1 MLRNP
6 FSRLTRVRSR
16 ASRTRETSEDLD
28 VAPEAEGA
36 AAVMVDGGSPGGSGG
51 SAPAVV
57 SVRTLVVA
65 AILVLSLVAF
75 IATLARIV
83 DIILLLLIAIVF
95 AEGIRPM
102 VYRLQRFQVPRV
114 VAILIV
120 FVLLIAATGI
130 LIALLVR
137 PIVTEAQSLAANVPA
152 YQRDVS
158 DRVDDLQSRLHLTTD
173 LSGQI
178 SGTLNAAKDVLLA
191 VSVYIVNFLI
201 NFVVVL
207 VLGFLW
213 LTTSDRLKLFFVD
226 LFPTR
231 YEPLVAD
238 VLRDIGFR
246 MGGYLRAVAINAV
259 AVGLMSGIACVFLG
273 LPSPVLLGIFVGL
286 TSVIPLV
293 GPFAGAVPAVLLG
306 FTVGPL
312 FPLVVAAVFT
322 VIMLVDGNTIVP
334 LVMNR
339 VLALPAFAVVLSL
352 LIGGALA
359 GLTGAL
365 LAVPIAAAVQII
377 IVRVVVPAV
386 HQKQGRSGGLLE
398 AAQVIAAAKARPVG
412 VRERRAIRR
421 A

>member
-1 MLRNP
+1 M
-6 FSRLTRVRSR
+6 TVRILV
-16 ASRTRETSEDLD
+16 E
-28 VAPEAEGA
+28 
-36 AAVMVDGGSPGGSGG
+36 AAV
-51 SAPAVV
+51 
-57 SVRTLVVA
+57 
-65 AILVLSLVAF
+65 LVLILLAVL
-75 IATLARIV
+75 ATLARLV
-83 DIILLLLIAIVF
+83 DIILLLLVAVVF
-95 AEGIRPM
+95 AEGIRPL
-102 VYRLQRFQVPRV
+102 VYRLQRYRMPRV

-120 FVLLIAATGI
+120 FVLLIAITAI

-152 YQRDVS
+152 YQRDVGE
-158 DRVDDLQSRLHLTTD
+158 RVNDLQSQLHLRSD

-178 SGTLNAAKDVLLA
+178 SNTLNTAKDVLLA

-213 LTTSDRLKLFFVD
+213 LTTSDRLKLFFID

-238 VLRDIGFR
+238 VLRDMGFR

-259 AVGLMSGIACVFLG
+259 AVGVMSGVACVFLG

-293 GPFAGAVPAVLLG
+293 GPFVGSVPAVLLG
-306 FTVGPL
+306 FTVGSLYPL
-312 FPLVVAAVFT
+312 IVAAVFT

-365 LAVPIAAAVQII
+365 LAVPIAAAIQII
-377 IVRVVVPAV
+377 IVRVIVPAV
-386 HQKQGRSGGLLE
+386 HQSQGRSGGLLE
-398 AAQVIAAAKARPVG
+398 AAQLIEAAKSRPPG
-412 VRERRAIRR
+412 IQERRHLPR